1 MAEWKF
7 RSKTVG
13 DVTKDVPLDDF
24 FTKSSETSTFIREA
38 VQNSLDGRVDQESPV
53 RVKISINT
61 ESNKLKASQVIDWF
75 KPEGI
80 THFNSEGSGLINLPD
95 FEEDC
100 SYLVYEDFNTIG
112 LNGDIWQD
120 SKIKDKPNHFYGF
133 YRQEGQTEKITG
145 NGSAGVGK
153 IVFPMASKVRT
164 IFGFTTRNEDNKT
177 YLMGRSSLS
186 YHNVNNKVFTGDGYF
201 ANSLLKDKSSISIPS
216 NINSDEFKD
225 FPVPIDETKI
235 LEKFRQEFNLK
246 RKGESGLSIV
256 IPWLDDSINYDELLK
271 SVIEEYYPAVMSGAL
286 MIEIIKDGD
295 ESLIIDD
302 ETITDQASQNSSIDN
317 DLLLKILLAE
327 EFYSA
332 PGINNNPGKDDS
344 LELQKITKVNHRWTN
359 KETSERLLNE
369 EIISKIKENL
379 ESKDSVARI
388 KIPVT
393 IYKEGGTKDA
403 SFFHILI
410 QKVDRQIKPT
420 FIRDQLIIP
429 EASNK
434 KLSGYLV
441 MVFLQDVAIDNFA
454 RSAENPSHRSWSPQV
469 KKFKEN
475 RYRSGEDLLT
485 FIKTTP
491 QQIVQKLLSED
502 EKPDTT
508 LLSDIFNIQLEG
520 DDPSKKK
527 KKKKKKKDTGGTHID
542 YVFEP
547 QKKYFIENQINSGF
561 KVSGG
566 DDLNANRKFKIR
578 AGYRISGSSK
588 IKWHEEDFKFENME
602 VVHENI
608 SEFFCSGNSISFI
621 ANSKSFSI
629 QVSGFD
635 TNRDLIVYP
644 SSHKLENEDA

>member
-7 RSKTVG
+7 RAKKTG
-13 DVTKDVPLDDF
+13 DKTKDVPLDDF
-24 FTKSSETSTFIREA
+24 FTKSSEASTFVRES
-38 VQNSLDGRVDQESPV
+38 VQNSLDGRVDQKSPV
-53 RVKISINT
+53 RVNISINT
-61 ESNKLKASQVIDWF
+61 DTSKLSSNQVLKWF

-80 THFNSEGSGLINLPD
+80 EHFKSEGSGLINLPD
-95 FEEDC
+95 FNDDC

-164 IFGFTTRNEDNKT
+164 IFGFTTRTEDNKT
-177 YLMGRSSLS
+177 YLMGVSSLS
-186 YHNVNNKVFTGDGYF
+186 YHKVNNKVFTGDGYF
-201 ANSLLKDKSSISIPS
+201 ANSLLNDASSISVPS
-216 NINSDEFKD
+216 NIDSNEFKD
-225 FPVPIDETKI
+225 FPIPIDDTEI
-235 LEKFRQEFNLK
+235 LEKFRDEFNLK
-246 RKGESGLSIV
+246 RKGEFGLSV
-256 IPWLDDSINYDELLK
+256 VVPWLDDSINYDELAK

-286 MIEIIKDGD
+286 MIEIIKNGD
-295 ESLIIDD
+295 KSIIIND
-302 ETITDQASQNSSIDN
+302 ETITNLASQNSNIDN
-317 DLLLKILLAE
+317 ELLLKILLAE

-332 PGINNNPGKDDS
+332 PGINNNLGKDNS
-344 LELQKITKVNHRWTN
+344 IELQKITKIVHRWTD
-359 KETSERLLNE
+359 KDTSERLLNE

-393 IYKEGGTKDA
+393 INQEDGQKKV

-410 QKVDRQIKPT
+410 QRVDRQIKPT

-441 MVFLQDVAIDNFA
+441 MVFLQDEEIDNFA
-454 RSAENPSHRSWSPQV
+454 RSAENPSHRTWSSKTTQF
-469 KKFKEN
+469 KKNK
-475 RYRSGEDLLT
+475 YRSGKDLLT
-485 FIKTTP
+485 FIKTAP
-491 QQIVQKLLSED
+491 QQIIQKLVSAD

-508 LLSDIFNIQLEG
+508 LLSDIFNIEFEG
-520 DDPSKKK
+520 ADPTKKK
-527 KKKKKKKDTGGTHID
+527 GKKVKP
-542 YVFEP
+542 P
-547 QKKYFIENQINSGF
+547 QPPPPPPPRKIYFTENQIDAGF

-566 DDLNANRKFKIR
+566 EDLKTNRKFNIR
-578 AGYRISGSSK
+578 AGYRISGSRK
-588 IKWHEEDFKFENME
+588 IKWHEEDFKFEDLE
-602 VVHENI
+602 IVHENV
-608 SEFFCSGNSISFI
+608 SELSCSGNKISFI
-621 ANSKSFSI
+621 ANSKSFSV

-635 TNRDLIVYP
+635 TNRDLIVSP
-644 SSHKLENEDA
+644 TSQKLENEDA

>member
-53 RVKISINT
+53 KIKISINT
-61 ESNKLKASQVIDWF
+61 GSNKLKANQVIDWF

-80 THFNSEGSGLINLPD
+80 THFNSEGSGLIDLPD

-100 SYLVYEDFNTIG
+100 SYLVYEDFNTTG

-120 SKIKDKPNHFYGF
+120 SRIKDRPNHFYGF

-186 YHNVNNKVFTGDGYF
+186 YHKVNNKVFTGDGYF
-201 ANSLLKDKSSISIPS
+201 ANSLLNDKSSISVPS
-216 NINSDEFKD
+216 NINSDEFKN
-225 FPVPIDETKI
+225 FPIPIDEAKV

-271 SVIEEYYPAVMSGAL
+271 CVIEEYYPAVMSGAL
-286 MIEIIKDGD
+286 MIEIIKDD
-295 ESLIIDD
+295 DKSIIIDE

-317 DLLLKILLAE
+317 DLLFKILLAE

-344 LELQKITKVNHRWTN
+344 IELQKITKVNHRWTN
-359 KETSERLLNE
+359 KETSECLLNE

-379 ESKDSVARI
+379 ESKNAVARI

-393 IYKEGGTKDA
+393 IHKGDRSKDV

-410 QKVDRQIKPT
+410 QRADHQVKPT
-420 FIRDQLIIP
+420 FVRDQLIIP

-441 MVFLQDVAIDNFA
+441 MVFLQDRAIDNFA
-454 RSAENPSHRSWSPQV
+454 RSAENPSHRSWSSKV

-485 FIKTTP
+485 FIKTAP
-491 QQIVQKLLSED
+491 QQIVQKLVSED
-502 EKPDTT
+502 EKPDTN
-508 LLSDIFNIQLEG
+508 LLSDIFNIKLEG

-527 KKKKKKKDTGGTHID
+527 KKKKKKD
-542 YVFEP
+542 YGNDNDDYDFEP
-547 QKKYFIENQINSGF
+547 RKIYFTENQIDAGF

-566 DDLNANRKFKIR
+566 DDLKTNRKFNIH

-588 IKWHEEDFKFENME
+588 IKWHEEDFKFEDLE
-602 VVHENI
+602 IVHENV
-608 SEFFCSGNSISFI
+608 SELSCSGNKISFI
-621 ANSKSFSI
+621 ANSKSFSV

-635 TNRDLIVYP
+635 TNRDLIVSP
-644 SSHKLENEDA
+644 SSQKLENEDA